1 MIKKF
6 NVPVIVIALAFVT
19 LLLLAKVYISNRI
32 YILSRDI
39 QKTMVK
45 IDALKEE
52 QSILKLK
59 TEKLEYINKIV
70 DSFYTY
76 YSGEKKK
83 KDNQNNKDTLKEK
96 EAKESNID

>member
-1 MIKKF
+1 MVK
-6 NVPVIVIALAFVT
+6 NLNTSVIVFILAFITV
-19 LLLLAKVYISNRI
+19 LLLAKVHVSNKI

-59 TEKLEYINKIV
+59 TEKLKYINKIV
-70 DSFYTY
+70 YPLFNENENVKINLMQESEPKEQEQE
-76 YSGEKKK
+76 S
-83 KDNQNNKDTLKEK
+83 DNWLKR
-96 EAKESNID
+96 